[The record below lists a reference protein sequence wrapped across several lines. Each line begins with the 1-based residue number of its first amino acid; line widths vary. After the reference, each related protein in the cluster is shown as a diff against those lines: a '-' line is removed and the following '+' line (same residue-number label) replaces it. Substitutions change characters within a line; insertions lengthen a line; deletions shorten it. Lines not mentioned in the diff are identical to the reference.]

1 MLDEHVCQLIESL
14 WIESIGDLNK
24 ILSIPPESIALKT
37 VRNKARYFK
46 DFLHNFHFRLSKP
59 KLHYSK

>member
-46 DFLHNFHFRLSKP
+46 DFLHNFI
-59 KLHYSK
+59 